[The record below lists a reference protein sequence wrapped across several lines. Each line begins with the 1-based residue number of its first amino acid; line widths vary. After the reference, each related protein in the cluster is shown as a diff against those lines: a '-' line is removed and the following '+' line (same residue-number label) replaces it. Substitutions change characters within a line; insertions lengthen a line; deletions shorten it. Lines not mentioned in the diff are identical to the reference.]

1 MTGKFKN
8 LWQAVKRNNLADV
21 QECLAAGED
30 AGIREKRG
38 DNKAM
43 LHLAQTPEII
53 DALLAAGANPNAKDD
68 NDCTPLHDARN
79 AEITRLLLVA
89 GADPHAKD
97 CFGCTPLHHAR
108 DEAMAQALIAA
119 GADPLSRDN
128 DGNLPEETQVA
139 VREVIAAGGGIIM
152 R

>member
-1 MTGKFKN
+1 MVSKFKN

-30 AGIREKRG
+30 VHIREKRG
-38 DNKAM
+38 DNKAL

-53 DALLAAGANPNAKDD
+53 AALLAAGADPNTKDD
-68 NDCTPLHDARN
+68 NDFTPLHDASN
-79 AEITRLLLVA
+79 AEITRLLLAA

-97 CFGCTPLHHAR
+97 CFGCTPLHYAR
-108 DEAMAQALIAA
+108 DEAMVQTLIAG
-119 GADPLSRDN
+119 GADPQSRDN
-128 DGNLPEETQVA
+128 DGNLPEETQVT